1 MVKWSYL
8 SIMKTNIKHIIID
21 PQQGIFLGTMKNH
34 EANFGKSDPKDN
46 YLIALFSTNNLM
58 DITKA
63 VAFFHKEDAL
73 QYMQKYITPKY
84 PQSFIADIE
93 DNTTS
98 TYVDIIAI
106 VKAGYGQYA
115 WDMIDAMPMPSQ
127 MDH

>member
-1 MVKWSYL
+1 
-8 SIMKTNIKHIIID
+8 MKTNIKHIIID
-21 PQQGIFLGTMKNH
+21 PHQGIFLGTMKNH
-34 EANFGKSDPKDN
+34 EANFGKSGAKDN

-73 QYMQKYITPKY
+73 QYMKKYVTPKY